1 MFVLLTF
8 FLILV
13 LSSYSLNQFQNIQ
26 KFALKELYLNLH
38 TGNCAQLPTYHTAG
52 SFFSMTEVPTPET
65 YY

>member
-1 MFVLLTF
+1 MFMLLTF
-8 FLILV
+8 FLTLV

-38 TGNCAQLPTYHTAG
+38 TSNCAQLPTYHTAG
-52 SFFSMTEVPTPET
+52 SFIWMTEFPTPET